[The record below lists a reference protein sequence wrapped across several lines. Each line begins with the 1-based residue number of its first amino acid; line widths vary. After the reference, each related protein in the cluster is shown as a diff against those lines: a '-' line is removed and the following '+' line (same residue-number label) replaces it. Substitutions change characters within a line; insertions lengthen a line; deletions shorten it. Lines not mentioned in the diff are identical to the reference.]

1 MLVSA
6 RISTEIS
13 LPVQPRKAE
22 LHSWSTCVSVDLYWQ
37 TGLRMNLS
45 AKYLWCVVTALAAVA
60 QFPVYAQDSNS
71 AALVGHWRKTTVS
84 FVEPRDENLVLR
96 ANGAAERWVVT
107 AKARTPVATGT
118 WRVDDKILT
127 VQIEGQN
134 TASLPFTFHQGQ
146 LVFPNIQNRRGF
158 WDIIGR

>member
-1 MLVSA
+1 
-6 RISTEIS
+6 
-13 LPVQPRKAE
+13 
-22 LHSWSTCVSVDLYWQ
+22 LHSWPFACQLICIGRRGCAV
-37 TGLRMNLS
+37 NLS

-60 QFPVYAQDSNS
+60 QFPAHAQDSNS
-71 AALVGHWRKTTVS
+71 AALVGHWRKTTVA
-84 FVEPRDENLVLR
+84 FGEPRDENLVLR

-107 AKARTPVATGT
+107 AKTRTPIATGI

-134 TASLPFTFHQGQ
+134 TSSLPFTFHQGQ

-158 WDIIGR
+158 WDRIGR